1 MPIPVTCPEGFK
13 LLIKQC
19 LSNKPKNRPSFRI
32 ILSHLE
38 IAAVELLNNQES
50 YSDKQKSW
58 QVEIKEKLQTSINN
72 SSKIHE
78 HEKVGGSLVSM
89 RISSFILILGF
100 NKKTS
105 RGMETRKGRS
115 LDI

>member
-1 MPIPVTCPEGFK
+1 MTCPEGFK

-38 IAAVELLNNQES
+38 IAGVELLNNQES

-72 SSKIHE
+72 SSKILE
-78 HEKVGGSLVSM
+78 HEKVGG
-89 RISSFILILGF
+89 
-100 NKKTS
+100 
-105 RGMETRKGRS
+105 
-115 LDI
+115 